1 MKEFIAKIRTY
12 DKRTV
17 EVTVKAP
24 HYYAAYAE
32 ADKIVEHD
40 KNKGYAYVF
49 AVTPKKEAA

>member
-1 MKEFIAKIRTY
+1 MEEFIAKIRTY

-32 ADKIVEHD
+32 ADAIVE
-40 KNKGYAYVF
+40 KNKLYAYVF
-49 AVTPKKEAA
+49 AVIPKEAA

>member
-1 MKEFIAKIRTY
+1 MKEFIARIRTY
-12 DKRTV
+12 DNRTV

-32 ADKIVEHD
+32 ADAIVE
-40 KNKGYAYVF
+40 KNKEYSYVF